1 MEPQTIY
8 FPVSFS
14 FFFLI
19 SKIDSF
25 FESVEQIDEW
35 NFPIAEKFYSKQW
48 IFLMKERKKSLIPLI
63 PRERE
68 KKKKYG
74 SLYTFLDRFTRKLVA
89 TTRYHATNSWNDK
102 TTLWQIL
109 LNSLSRLDNK
119 GFVTLVE

>member
-1 MEPQTIY
+1 MN
-8 FPVSFS
+8 
-14 FFFLI
+14 I
-19 SKIDSF
+19 S
-25 FESVEQIDEW
+25 
-35 NFPIAEKFYSKQW
+35 N
-48 IFLMKERKKSLIPLI
+48 ERKKKITHSINST
-63 PRERE
+63 REK